1 MFDVRRSTVFRPR
14 LQRDSLFQPDGIS
27 YLGTVVLAEV
37 ITTSLIERNVTD
49 DDSPLYLSRHLDAV
63 CTIHF
68 VSDLPGA
75 ANSP

>member
-1 MFDVRRSTVFRPR
+1 MGGIRRQRKYDKEFKLEAVRLV
-14 LQRDSLFQPDGIS
+14 
-27 YLGTVVLAEV
+27 AEV
-37 ITTSLIERNVTD
+37 ITASLIERNVTD
-49 DDSPLYLSRHLDAV
+49 DDNPLYLSRHLDAV